1 MTTEA
6 EVYIDRLDYLRNEV
20 KKAIHGMSAEELS
33 WAPLPAD
40 TNSPCVLA
48 THIAGSESRSIHQV
62 VGGIAVKGTRDAEFA
77 ARVSR
82 ASELEALLD
91 RVAPTTRSVLQ
102 NLSSDDLSQTRVVRP
117 GEAPVSLRYVI
128 LRTIAHMGEHLGHL
142 NLTKQFYAAQRGQR

>member
-20 KKAIHGMSAEELS
+20 KKAIHGMTAEELN
-33 WAPLPAD
+33 WAPPPAD
-40 TNSPCVLA
+40 TNSPCVLV
-48 THIAGSESRSIHQV
+48 THIAGSESRSIHQAI
-62 VGGIAVKGTRDAEFA
+62 GGIAVSQTRDAEFA
-77 ARVSR
+77 ARSSR

-117 GEAPVSLRYVI
+117 GEVPMSLRYVI
-128 LRTIAHMGEHLGHL
+128 LRTISHISEHLGHL